1 MDKYRRLADLLKGRN
16 ETKETFFTA
25 TFVSSQGD
33 TCTINVDGLE
43 LDSVRLK
50 PTTAQTDNK
59 VLLTP
64 AVGSN
69 VLVGSISGD
78 FSNLFVLSAD
88 VIDTIEITCNGQNVM
103 DLVSRLIQ
111 TLAKAQ
117 VITPLGNG
125 TFDPGVISQLNRIE
139 TSFKQ
144 IFK

>member
-43 LDSVRLK
+43 LDGVRLK
-50 PTTAQTDNK
+50 PTTAQTENK

-64 AVGSN
+64 AEGSD
-69 VLVGSISGD
+69 VLIGSFSGD

-88 VIDTIEITCNGQNVM
+88 VVDTIEITCNGQNVM
-103 DLVSRLIQ
+103 FLISEMIQ
-111 TLAKAQ
+111 TLVKAQ
-117 VITPLGNG
+117 IITPLGNG
-125 TFDPGVISQLNRIE
+125 TFDPSVISQLNKIE
-139 TSFKQ
+139 MAFKQ